1 MDNADKIR
9 ILHMI
14 DAAAEAI
21 SFIEG
26 KSREELNDNRML
38 VLSIIK
44 DVEIIGEAALKL
56 TSTTKEK
63 YPTIPWQDIIWMR
76 NRLIHGYFDVDL
88 DIVWNT
94 VITDLPDL
102 LVKLKSII
110 DK

>member
-1 MDNADKIR
+1 MNNSDKIR

-21 SFIEG
+21 SFVEG
-26 KSREELNDNRML
+26 KAREELNYNRML

-44 DVEIIGEAALKL
+44 DVEIIGEAASKL
-56 TSTTKEK
+56 TSATKEK

-94 VITDLPDL
+94 VITDIPGL
-102 LVKLKSII
+102 LVKLKNII
-110 DK
+110 DN

>member
-1 MDNADKIR
+1 MDNSDKIR
-9 ILHMI
+9 IMHMV
-14 DAAAEAI
+14 DAATEAI

-26 KSREELNDNRML
+26 KSKSDLIYNRMM

-44 DVEIIGEAALKL
+44 EVEIIGEAASKV
-56 TSTTKEK
+56 SAETKIK
-63 YPTIPWQDIIWMR
+63 FPIIPWQDIIWMR

-110 DK
+110 DR